1 MKQRLLIVT
10 LLAITL
16 LLSGCRTEGAGI
28 TISNAWARPGFEGGN
43 SAVYFVIENSGDQA
57 DSLLMAEATLAEF
70 VELHESKMDSN
81 GMMKMQKQ
89 DRVNAPS
96 KDQITFQP
104 GGLHVML
111 INLTQDLNVGD
122 RFNLTLTFEG
132 AAQVPVDVEVRQP

>member
-1 MKQRLLIVT
+1 MRYHWLIIA
-10 LLAITL
+10 LLAMSL
-16 LLSGCRTEGAGI
+16 LLSGWRTEGAGV

-43 SAVYFVIENSGDQA
+43 SAVYFVIENSGDQS
-57 DSLLMAEATLAEF
+57 DSLLSATATVAAF

-89 DRVNAPS
+89 DRVNAPG
-96 KDQITFQP
+96 KDQIAFQP

-111 INLTQDLNVGD
+111 INLTQELNVGD

-132 AAQVPVDVEVRQP
+132 AGQVPVDVEVRP

>member
-1 MKQRLLIVT
+1 MRYHWLIIA
-10 LLAITL
+10 LLAMSL
-16 LLSGCRTEGAGI
+16 MLSGCRTEGAGI

-43 SAVYFVIENSGDQA
+43 SAVYFVIENSGDQS
-57 DSLLMAEATLAEF
+57 DSLLSATATVAAF

-89 DRVNAPS
+89 DRVNAPG
-96 KDQITFQP
+96 KDQIAFQP

-111 INLTQDLNVGD
+111 INLTQELNVGD

-132 AAQVPVDVEVRQP
+132 AGQVPVDVEVRQ

>member
-1 MKQRLLIVT
+1 MRYHWLIIA
-10 LLAITL
+10 LLAISL

-43 SAVYFVIENSGDQA
+43 SAVYFVIENSGDQS
-57 DSLLMAEATLAEF
+57 DSLLSATATVAAF

-89 DRVNAPS
+89 DRVNAPG
-96 KDQITFQP
+96 KDQIAFQP

-132 AAQVPVDVEVRQP
+132 AGQVPVDVEVRP